1 MNILKT
7 LRKPYLSL
15 FIASTMLFYSCN
27 GNELIQNNET
37 DNLDLTEFVNT
48 NLSNNSFDTKLNPVS
63 YFKLADYSEYTQKVE
78 GFTRNLNDFEPY
90 SIQLDSEN
98 RILNLHTVPTS
109 ETHATL
115 FIESEDGEINKM
127 IELNIGEYNESTD
140 EFELF
145 WSDPNSANR
154 TTDCTTGASTVMAVG
169 AIIAFASYFG
179 CGPPCAFIG
188 GAVAAVGA
196 VGYIAC
202 NIAAGNYE

>member
-15 FIASTMLFYSCN
+15 FLASTVLFYSCN
-27 GNELIQNNET
+27 GDELIQNNGT
-37 DNLDLTEFVNT
+37 DNLDLTEFVNA
-48 NLSNNSFDTKLNPVS
+48 NLSNNNFDTKLNSAS
-63 YFKLADYSEYTQKVE
+63 YFKLADYSKYTQKVN
-78 GFTRNLNDFEPY
+78 GFSRNLNVFEPY
-90 SIQLDSEN
+90 SIQLDSED
-98 RILNLHTVPTS
+98 RILNLHTVPIS

-169 AIIAFASYFG
+169 VIISFGSYFG
-179 CGPPCAFIG
+179 CGPCGFVG
-188 GAVAAVGA
+188 GAIAALGA

-202 NIAAGNYE
+202 NIAEGNY